1 MYALT
6 HAQIHTGSQC
16 LTDHALLIEDDRITG
31 LRSLSE
37 LDPALPCHDLA
48 GAHLTAG
55 FIDLQINGCGGVLF
69 NNTPT
74 RATLQTMHEANLRS
88 GTTSFLPTLISAPD
102 ETIRQALSAVKDFMT
117 AQSDLVLGMHLEG
130 PYTNPQRK
138 GIHPLAQL
146 RHPDDSMI
154 DFLCQQAPWLRKVTL
169 APEQNHPEHIRRLTD
184 AGILV
189 SLGHSAANYQEAM
202 AGFAAGI
209 GFATHL
215 YNAMTPTLNGREP
228 GVVGA
233 IYDHPDV
240 RAGIVVD
247 GYHVHW
253 ANVRLAHKVM
263 GARLCLVTDAVAPA
277 GAPAGFDH
285 FDFCGTQVFYRDGK
299 CVDANGTLGGSALTM
314 IEGVANLVR
323 HVGLPLD
330 EALRMASLY
339 PAKALGIAERVGN
352 IGIGKLANLT
362 VFDDEFRVRAT
373 VVKGHYQ
380 EHRT

>member
-6 HAQIHTGSQC
+6 HAQIHTGSQS
-16 LTDHALLIEDDRITG
+16 LSDHALLIEDDRIAG
-31 LRSLSE
+31 LLPLDE
-37 LDPALPCHDLA
+37 LDPSLPRRELA
-48 GAHLTAG
+48 SCHLTAG
-55 FIDLQINGCGGVLF
+55 FIDLQLNGCGGVLF

-74 RATLQTMHEANLRS
+74 QATLQTMHEANLRS

-102 ETIRQALSAVKDFMT
+102 ETIRTALGAVQAFMT
-117 AQSDLVLGMHLEG
+117 AQPDLVLGMHLEG

-154 DFLCQQAPWLRKVTL
+154 DFLCQQTPWLRKVTL
-169 APEQNHPEHIRRLTD
+169 APEQNRPEHIQRLTE

-189 SLGHSAANYQEAM
+189 ALGHSAANYQETM

-233 IYDHPDV
+233 IYDHPSV
-240 RAGIVVD
+240 YAGIVVD
-247 GYHVHW
+247 GHHVHW
-253 ANVRLAHKVM
+253 ANVRLAHKVL
-263 GARLCLVTDAVAPA
+263 GERLCLVTDAVAPA
-277 GAPAGFDH
+277 GAPEGFDH

-299 CVDANGTLGGSALTM
+299 CIDAKGTLGGSALTM
-314 IEGVANLVR
+314 MEGVANLVR

-339 PAKALGIAERVGN
+339 PARALGVADRLGSIAV
-352 IGIGKLANLT
+352 GKLANLT
-362 VFDDEFRVRAT
+362 VFDNDFRVRAT
-373 VVKGHYQ
+373 LVKGHYQ
-380 EHRT
+380 EHSA